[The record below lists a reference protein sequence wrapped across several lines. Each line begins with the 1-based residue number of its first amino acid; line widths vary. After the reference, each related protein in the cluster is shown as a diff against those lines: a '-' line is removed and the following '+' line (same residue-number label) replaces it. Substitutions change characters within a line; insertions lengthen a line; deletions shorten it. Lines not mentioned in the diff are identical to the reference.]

1 MRVYTRLRLPLF
13 ELFMETTSQF
23 LFVYGT
29 LLQPGNE
36 FAAYLN
42 KHCKFIGDGR
52 IRGRLYD
59 IGEYPGAVIGNT
71 EERYIYGSIF
81 MMDDPDIILKVIDDY
96 EGVGGLYQHP
106 HEYIRETVSI
116 YTTNDIMEC
125 WMYLYNLPVAA
136 YNEITTGDYIQYL
149 KDTSVKNNAAKQP
162 FK

>member
-1 MRVYTRLRLPLF
+1 
-13 ELFMETTSQF
+13 METTSQF

-59 IGEYPGAVIGNT
+59 IGQYPGAVIGNT

-81 MMDDPDIILKVIDDY
+81 MMDDPETILKVVDDY
-96 EGVGGLYQHP
+96 EGIGELYNH
-106 HEYIRETVSI
+106 HEYIREKV
-116 YTTNDIMEC
+116 DIFTDNGDINC

-136 YNEITTGDYIQYL
+136 YNEVTTGDYIQYL
-149 KDTSVKNNAAKQP
+149 KDTSAQNNAAKQP

>member
-1 MRVYTRLRLPLF
+1 
-13 ELFMETTSQF
+13 METTSQF

-59 IGEYPGAVIGNT
+59 IGQYPGAVIGNT
-71 EERYIYGSIF
+71 EERYIHGSIF
-81 MMDDPDIILKVIDDY
+81 MMDDPETILKVVDDY
-96 EGVGGLYQHP
+96 EGIGELYNHP
-106 HEYIRETVSI
+106 HEYIRELV
-116 YTTNDIMEC
+116 DIFTDNGDINC
-125 WMYLYNLPVAA
+125 WIYLYNLPVAA
-136 YNEITTGDYIQYL
+136 YNEVTTGDYIQYL
-149 KDTSVKNNAAKQP
+149 KDTSAPNNAAKQL